1 MEEVQQLE
9 QVVQRLIGSYSWMA
23 LGAFAL
29 LFFKETIQ
37 SLVEGIQLM
46 MGSDINADDV
56 IYISGRK
63 SRVVR
68 VGLRKTIFY
77 MSDRGTKMI
86 IPNTQLKALTI
97 EKKLQQNGNHDYLP
111 KETEL
116 PGGGYGERRNGKHSR
131 RNGDELNNEKTDPK
145 CEECKEKILDV
156 IDDTKLKYSG
166 LHVMEREDKKEILHG

>member
-1 MEEVQQLE
+1 MDDIQQID
-9 QVVQRLIGSYSWMA
+9 QVAQALIGKYSWMA

-29 LFFKETIQ
+29 LFFKETIT

-46 MGSDINADDV
+46 MGNDINPDDV

-116 PGGGYGERRNGKHSR
+116 PGGGYGERSGPRAR
-131 RNGDELNNEKTDPK
+131 L
-145 CEECKEKILDV
+145 KILLPFRPPV
-156 IDDTKLKYSG
+156 CLDTRATGWAALRVPTANRG
-166 LHVMEREDKKEILHG
+166 AG

>member
-1 MEEVQQLE
+1 MDDVQQLE
-9 QVVQRLIGSYSWMA
+9 QVAQRLIGSYGWMA
-23 LGAFAL
+23 LGAFTMF
-29 LFFKETIQ
+29 FFKESIQ

-46 MGSDINADDV
+46 MGTDINADDV

-86 IPNTQLKALTI
+86 IPNTQLKLLTI
-97 EKKLQQNGNHDYLP
+97 EKKLQQNGDHNYLP

-116 PGGGYGERRNGKHSR
+116 SGGGYGERRNGNRGR
-131 RNGDELNNEKTDPK
+131 RKKD
-145 CEECKEKILDV
+145 
-156 IDDTKLKYSG
+156 SG
-166 LHVMEREDKKEILHG
+166 LHVMEKE

>member
-1 MEEVQQLE
+1 MDDIQQIDQAA
-9 QVVQRLIGSYSWMA
+9 QVLIGKYSWMA

-29 LFFKETIQ
+29 LFFKETLK

-46 MGSDINADDV
+46 LGNDVNADDI

-86 IPNTQLKALTI
+86 IPNTQLKSLTI
-97 EKKLQQNGNHDYLP
+97 EKKLKQNGKSDYLA

-116 PGGGYGERRNGKHSR
+116 PGGGYSERRKGKESR
-131 RNGDELNNEKTDPK
+131 RNPNG
-145 CEECKEKILDV
+145 
-156 IDDTKLKYSG
+156 G
-166 LHVMEREDKKEILHG
+166 LHVMEKEDKKEILHG

>member
-9 QVVQRLIGSYSWMA
+9 QVAQRLIGSYGWMA
-23 LGAFAL
+23 FGAFAMF
-29 LFFKETIQ
+29 FFKETIQ

-97 EKKLQQNGNHDYLP
+97 EKKLQQNGDHDYLP
-111 KETEL
+111 KETEE

-156 IDDTKLKYSG
+156 IDDTKSKYSG
-166 LHVMEREDKKEILHG
+166 LHVMERES

>member
-1 MEEVQQLE
+1 MDDIQQID
-9 QVVQRLIGSYSWMA
+9 QAAQALIGKYSWMA

-29 LFFKETIQ
+29 LFFKETIT

-111 KETEL
+111 KETEE

-156 IDDTKLKYSG
+156 LDDTKSKYSG
-166 LHVMEREDKKEILHG
+166 LHVMERER